1 MPGDNP
7 ENAAPENAAPEH
19 AMCHDGGCRGH
30 DFGWLKKRNQFLN
43 VAKGSR
49 AHSAAFVLQG
59 AAAPAGS
66 CVRFGL
72 TVSKK
77 NGNAVKRN
85 RIKRRLRQALTEVCG
100 SRPQEAGARDGFDY
114 VVVARPAALDCP
126 FGKLVGDLRKSLA
139 KRHAGSAAR
148 RGRKDEKV
156 PALSKAASPG

>member
-19 AMCHDGGCRGH
+19 ALCHAGGCRGPAY
-30 DFGWLKKRNQFLN
+30 GWLKKRSEFLN

-59 AAAPAGS
+59 GAAPAGS

-77 NGNAVKRN
+77 NGNAVQRN
-85 RIKRRLRQALTEVCG
+85 RIKRRLRQALAEACG

-114 VVVARPAALDCP
+114 VIVARPAALVCP

-139 KRHAGSAAR
+139 KLHAGRAGG
-148 RGRKDEKV
+148 RGGKDEKV
-156 PALSKAASPG
+156 PARSLTAPFD